1 MKKVILVFSC
11 LISLTFI
18 NAQSVEWVKHGKAPK
33 AEQGNA
39 ITHDNDGNIYI
50 TGTFQDSVRFDNI
63 LLTTSYG
70 DYCAKYDTLGNV
82 IWAKKSIGG
91 GGIKF
96 DGNNNLYTF
105 SKSGKVL
112 KKLDLNGN
120 TIWSKT
126 LYTTSNFGSD
136 AILNV
141 FTKGNDVYV
150 TGNYSFDAYF
160 DNDTLINNGSWDIYI
175 AKFDATGQNQWA
187 ITAGGTGTD
196 KGYDIYVN
204 SSDEIYATGYFKDT
218 AYFDTTQV
226 ISVGNTDMYLAKYNS
241 NGNLT
246 WINTYGSLGLD
257 LAAKIVVD
265 ENENIYTTGRYNGSI
280 TFGSTT
286 LTSVSSDAFI
296 AKFDNTGNPIWAQ
309 GISGTSSD
317 EEGDLYYDNGILS
330 FISTTSGDVTID
342 GNLFSGKGYLDICL
356 GTLDTDGNFLWTK
369 VFGNIQADEGS
380 GIVAI
385 NGSYYFTGSF
395 NNSVDFDS
403 YQLISLGNWD
413 IVTGKINPQLT
424 TGISLPRSTVTSN
437 IYPNPTN
444 DILIVEVEDF
454 TSTVLEINSL
464 EGKLIKRIP
473 LLSNKTVIDL
483 DNYNNGIYLFK
494 IQNNDGITNH
504 KVIKFNY

>member
-1 MKKVILVFSC
+1 MKKIILVLSG
-11 LISLTFI
+11 LIATMSI
-18 NAQSVEWVKHGKAPK
+18 NAQAIEWVKQGKAPK

-39 ITHDNDGNIYI
+39 ITHDNNGNLYI

-63 LLTTSYG
+63 LLTSSFG
-70 DYCAKYDTLGNV
+70 DYCVKYDTLGNV
-82 IWAKKSIGG
+82 IWAKKDVGG
-91 GGIKF
+91 EGITF
-96 DGNNNLYTF
+96 DGNSNLYVF
-105 SKSGKVL
+105 SNSGKTL

-120 TIWSKT
+120 TMWTKT

-160 DNDTLINNGSWDIYI
+160 GNDTLINNGSWDIYI
-175 AKFDATGQNQWA
+175 AKFDAAGQNQWA
-187 ITAGGTGTD
+187 ITAGGTGID

-204 SSDEIYATGYFKDT
+204 SNDEIYATGYFKDT
-218 AYFDTTQV
+218 AYFDGTQV

-241 NGNLT
+241 NGNLA

-286 LTSVSSDAFI
+286 LTSVGSDAFV
-296 AKFDNTGNPIWAQ
+296 AKFDNAGNPIWAQ
-309 GISGTSSD
+309 GISGTSND
-317 EEGDLYYDNGILS
+317 EEADLDYNNGELV

-342 GNLFSGKGYLDICL
+342 GNLYSGKGYLDICAGVFDTL
-356 GTLDTDGNFLWTK
+356 GNLSWAKVYGNTA
-369 VFGNIQADEGS
+369 ADEGS

-395 NNSVDFDS
+395 HNTVDFDN
-403 YQLISLGNWD
+403 YQLTSLGNWD
-413 IVTGKINPQLT
+413 IVTGKINPPLT
-424 TGISLPRSTVTSN
+424 TSISSPKSAVNGLN
-437 IYPNPTN
+437 IYPNPTSN
-444 DILIVEVEDF
+444 ILIIEVDDF
-454 TSTVLEINSL
+454 TSSVLEINSL
-464 EGKLIKRIP
+464 EGKIIKKIP
-473 LLSNKTVIDL
+473 LTNKKTVIDISFL
-483 DNYNNGIYLFK
+483 NSGIYLFQ
-494 IQNNDGITNH
+494 IHNNSGFINH
-504 KVIKFNY
+504 KVVKN